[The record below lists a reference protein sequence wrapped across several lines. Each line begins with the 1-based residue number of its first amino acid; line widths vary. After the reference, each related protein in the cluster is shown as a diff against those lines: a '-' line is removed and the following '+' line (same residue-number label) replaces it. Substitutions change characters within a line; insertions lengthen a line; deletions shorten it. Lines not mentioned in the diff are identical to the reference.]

1 MWSQLCPT
9 IPTQRWFSS
18 SVKYEEMCN
27 SHSLPPLKVETED
40 NEIQHWKL
48 VDLLPPV
55 YHKSALLI
63 SIWERKKRLIMYIST
78 LTMHS
83 FKVVI
88 WGYRW
93 KPSAHFHD
101 CLVYAFE
108 GIFYSFTLRIFQ
120 YIYQYR
126 YIDIYLSIVDTN
138 QVRGKF
144 KIKQIRKP
152 QMTQFKNHHLKKK
165 KSPFL

>member
-18 SVKYEEMCN
+18 SVKYKEMCN
-27 SHSLPPLKVETED
+27 SHSLPPLKVERED

-48 VDLLPPV
+48 IDLLPPV

-88 WGYRW
+88 WGCRW
-93 KPSAHFHD
+93 KPSAHLHD

-108 GIFYSFTLRIFQ
+108 GIFYSFTLRIF
-120 YIYQYR
+120 
-126 YIDIYLSIVDTN
+126 LSFQNVLLNKTILEY
-138 QVRGKF
+138 GF
-144 KIKQIRKP
+144 FLLKILSLVINWIFPRVNTP
-152 QMTQFKNHHLKKK
+152 NF
-165 KSPFL
+165 S